1 MTFLLNGSEH
11 IWPLPCGSLTPR
23 DSSYIFGSVY
33 FAKSMCEFTLIE
45 SFIIY
50 QVIKNLG

>member
-1 MTFLLNGSEH
+1 MARNIFGLCPVV
-11 IWPLPCGSLTPR
+11 IDPR

-33 FAKSMCEFTLIE
+33 FAKSMSEFALIE

-50 QVIKNLG
+50 QVIKDLG

>member
-1 MTFLLNGSEH
+1 MARNIFGLFALWF
-11 IWPLPCGSLTPR
+11 IDPR
-23 DSSYIFGSVY
+23 DSSYILGSVY
-33 FAKSMCEFTLIE
+33 FAKSMSEFTLIE

>member
-1 MTFLLNGSEH
+1 MARNIFGLFALWF
-11 IWPLPCGSLTPR
+11 IDPVR
-23 DSSYIFGSVY
+23 DSYIFGSVY
-33 FAKSMCEFTLIE
+33 FAKSMSEFTLIE